1 MSTVFMLIGLL
12 VALAGTIWF
21 LVVAF
26 KESVFWGLGCLIV
39 PFVSLIFLI
48 MHFGKSWR
56 PFALHVLGIVL
67 FIPGMFTIAADA
79 QKFRDERM
87 VPLAFEQP
95 LSIED
100 QVTVMMKLQDKGI
113 KANVTLDK
121 VYVPMKDV
129 ERAKA
134 ILAQPEETK

>member
-12 VALAGTIWF
+12 IGLVGTIWF
-21 LVVAF
+21 LVIAF
-26 KESVFWGLGCLIV
+26 KESVLWGLGCLFL

-56 PFALHVLGIVL
+56 PLALHVLGIVL
-67 FIPGMFTIAADA
+67 FIPGIFAFAEDA
-79 QKFRDERM
+79 EKIRNEQM

-95 LSIED
+95 LSIDD
-100 QVTVMMKLQDKGI
+100 QVTVLMKLKDKGI
-113 KANVTLDK
+113 KSSITLGK
-121 VYVPMKDV
+121 VYVPKKDV
-129 ERAKA
+129 ERAKT

>member
-1 MSTVFMLIGLL
+1 M
-12 VALAGTIWF
+12 
-21 LVVAF
+21 
-26 KESVFWGLGCLIV
+26 
-39 PFVSLIFLI
+39 
-48 MHFGKSWR
+48 
-56 PFALHVLGIVL
+56 LGIVL

-100 QVTVMMKLQDKGI
+100 QVTVMMKLKDNGI